1 MFSSWVSQLH
11 RLVQIEIIDCDKCS
25 HLPPLD
31 QLPFLKKVSLQ
42 KMINLES
49 IELWESSGGQEDKES
64 GMPQSNNNFFPSL
77 EEIELRWLPKFRGW
91 ERRTSTRI
99 EREADDHSS
108 SSSLLMLHTFSDKVK
123 VSIEYCPVFSYAHGQ
138 KLRQL
143 GVTTNKQVQM
153 LLRDASLSQD
163 PTPVLTVA
171 PIPPSMMTMTAVSS
185 KSLSTLTQI
194 IFSGM
199 EDAEDFPVELFRSL
213 PSLQSLVISECNR
226 LKALPVRAI
235 LQYLPSLE
243 MLEISSCEEL
253 DLSMD
258 EDSHDGVEEGMN
270 NLQLQGHLRL
280 RDIKIK
286 RIHKMEALPGW
297 FQYLS
302 NLENLEIILCRGLK
316 SLPGRLILPLLT
328 KLVSLELYSCP
339 QLDFSGES
347 GNQLGMPN
355 LQSGEPTKLRD
366 LEFHW
371 IDKMKTLPW
380 WMQHLTN
387 LEELI
392 IGGCG
397 NLKALP
403 EWFPNLTS
411 LKVLR
416 VYGCGKELPR
426 RCRRNTGEDWPKI
439 SHIQYV
445 DVDN

>member
-1 MFSSWVSQLH
+1 MALKRKVARMFWLHLAEKRQVQAADVKDWLKKLEDVVYDADDLLDDFSAEVLRRSSVVGGGNRILNEVGIFFSCSNQLVYANKMAHRVEHIRERIDAIYKDRVQFQHERNSNLGSLVENRVTPETYPYEPQPYVIGRDKDKMKAIEFLLNPGFEENVSILPIVGFGGLGKTTLA
-11 RLVQIEIIDCDKCS
+11 RLVFNNERVKEY
-25 HLPPLD
+25 
-31 QLPFLKKVSLQ
+31 FELKLWVCVST
-42 KMINLES
+42 NFDV
-49 IELWESSGGQEDKES
+49 ED
-64 GMPQSNNNFFPSL
+64 
-77 EEIELRWLPKFRGW
+77 ILRK
-91 ERRTSTRI
+91 I
-99 EREADDHSS
+99 
-108 SSSLLMLHTFSDKVK
+108 
-123 VSIEYCPVFSYAHGQ
+123 
-138 KLRQL
+138 
-143 GVTTNKQVQM
+143 
-153 LLRDASLSQD
+153 
-163 PTPVLTVA
+163 
-171 PIPPSMMTMTAVSS
+171 
-185 KSLSTLTQI
+185 
-194 IFSGM
+194 
-199 EDAEDFPVELFRSL
+199 
-213 PSLQSLVISECNR
+213 
-226 LKALPVRAI
+226 
-235 LQYLPSLE
+235 
-243 MLEISSCEEL
+243 
-253 DLSMD
+253 
-258 EDSHDGVEEGMN
+258 
-270 NLQLQGHLRL
+270 LQGHLRL

-439 SHIQYV
+439 SHIHICTVLDKFYPNQYFQLKARAEIFQFALGRHLEGIAEEALS
-445 DVDN
+445 